1 LTSTVIA
8 RRYAKALFLVAKDEG
23 KLEEFGKTLQAI
35 KEFMDR
41 SPDVEAALISPVF
54 PPDLKQK
61 VVDEIVKAYSVDPT
75 LAKFL
80 TLLVEQ
86 HRIQHLRQIGQCY
99 QELLD
104 EEMGVVRA
112 VVTTAVPIP
121 DDLKDEVAKAL
132 AKAAGSE
139 VVLQLNEDP
148 SIIGGVV
155 ARIGD
160 KVWDGSIRSQLN
172 GFKDSI
178 GRGELE

>member
-1 LTSTVIA
+1 MTSTVIA

-35 KEFMDR
+35 EGFFEQ
-41 SPDVEAALISPVF
+41 SPDVEAALVSPVF
-54 PPDLKQK
+54 PPDLKQQ
-61 VVDEIVKAYSVDPT
+61 VVDELIKAYSVDPT

-121 DDLKDEVAKAL
+121 DDLKDKVAGAL
-132 AKAAGSE
+132 AKAAGKE

-148 SIIGGVV
+148 SIIGGVI

-160 KVWDGSIRSQLN
+160 MVWDGSIRSQLS